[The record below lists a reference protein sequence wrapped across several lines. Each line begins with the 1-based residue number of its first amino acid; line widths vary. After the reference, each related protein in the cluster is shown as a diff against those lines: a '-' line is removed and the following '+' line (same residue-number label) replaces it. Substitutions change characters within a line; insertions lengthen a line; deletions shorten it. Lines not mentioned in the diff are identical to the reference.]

1 MPAPENRTLRN
12 ARREACII
20 LGAWAAATV
29 YCCTYYYLYGLIRP
43 GRPLGR
49 ADMHPIWGIPSWFLF
64 GVFLP
69 WAVCGVFTLVFVGF
83 FMKDDDL
90 GSDHASELEAEI
102 HEAGYHAE

>member
-1 MPAPENRTLRN
+1 MPEDATLRN

-20 LGAWAAATV
+20 LSAWAAATF
-29 YCCTYYYLYGLIRP
+29 YCCTYYYLYGLIRE

-49 ADMHPIWGIPSWFLF
+49 EDVQPVLGIPSWFMF
-64 GVFLP
+64 GVLLP
-69 WAVCGVFTLVFVGF
+69 WAACGLFTLVFVGF

-102 HEAGYHAE
+102 HEAGHHGE